1 MCCAVI
7 NIRPHYRW
15 ENKKARAGAERAT
28 SFNATEMQVATRDG
42 FGLRRARAF
51 GALKMATRKVAGTTR
66 DGSIEQR
73 PDGAEEFQVGVM

>member
-7 NIRPHYRW
+7 NIRPRYRW

-42 FGLRRARAF
+42 FELRVSGVGRAHSVGEMKRSIE
-51 GALKMATRKVAGTTR
+51 MATRMVAGITR
-66 DGSIEQR
+66 DGSII
-73 PDGAEEFQVGVM
+73 GH